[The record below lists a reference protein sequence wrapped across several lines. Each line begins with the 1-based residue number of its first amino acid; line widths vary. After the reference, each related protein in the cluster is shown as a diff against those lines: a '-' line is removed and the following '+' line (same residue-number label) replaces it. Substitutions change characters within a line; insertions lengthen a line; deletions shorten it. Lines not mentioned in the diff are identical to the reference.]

1 MKIHDL
7 FLYVALVGIVVIWS
21 ACSEDKGNYDY
32 AALNE
37 VSIDSIG
44 TSYMR
49 EAGADIYINP
59 GVRSLNEE
67 MADLSYSWT
76 IDGEEVSKEKIL
88 DITLPPLSY
97 QNHLCALTVTDNISG
112 MQYRWTFNLSI
123 VNPFNFGYY
132 FLTMRDDNSTEMAY
146 IQAVT
151 DDNTEENDDD
161 TAEGA
166 TLADVRYVTGCGDY
180 SFGNIPFQIYGVC
193 GYTSDNVNIKW
204 NITFL
209 TEEGEN
215 EVITT
220 DNVSFLPISLIN
232 SSSFMEPGYEFKPE
246 AFVVDQMRRQYFVSN
261 GQYIRCVDGR
271 LYRPALHNGEYY
283 WSNPACGA
291 SGANFAWVY
300 DKLSSKYYV
309 IRPYA
314 TDNIEAG
321 IIADPYAFDQVIEPE
336 NNPVIKGTILYVS
349 DTYVPAL
356 GGHDAYIYTADGNEI
371 HVYNFAKTWNVDN
384 PEFKEET
391 VLQVDGM
398 NGAPAFARGTTGFAN
413 NQWFLGVGDDI
424 YYSATSTN
432 RLSLWLTLPAGL
444 DLGEIKYI
452 GFSALA
458 YRMVVVL
465 YDENSTEERKGS
477 VLFIDMETKEITH
490 TFPHILHRCVSYLG
504 ANGPSNPYYPAG
516 GDNL

>member
-1 MKIHDL
+1 
-7 FLYVALVGIVVIWS
+7 
-21 ACSEDKGNYDY
+21 
-32 AALNE
+32 
-37 VSIDSIG
+37 
-44 TSYMR
+44 
-49 EAGADIYINP
+49 
-59 GVRSLNEE
+59 
-67 MADLSYSWT
+67 
-76 IDGEEVSKEKIL
+76 
-88 DITLPPLSY
+88 
-97 QNHLCALTVTDNISG
+97 
-112 MQYRWTFNLSI
+112 
-123 VNPFNFGYY
+123 
-132 FLTMRDDNSTEMAY
+132 
-146 IQAVT
+146 
-151 DDNTEENDDD
+151 
-161 TAEGA
+161 
-166 TLADVRYVTGCGDY
+166 
-180 SFGNIPFQIYGVC
+180 
-193 GYTSDNVNIKW
+193 
-204 NITFL
+204 
-209 TEEGEN
+209 
-215 EVITT
+215 
-220 DNVSFLPISLIN
+220 
-232 SSSFMEPGYEFKPE
+232 MEPGYEFKPE

-336 NNPVIKGTILYVS
+336 NNPVIEGTILYAS
-349 DTYVPAL
+349 DAYVPAL
-356 GGHDAYIYTADGNEI
+356 GGHNAYVYTADENEI
-371 HVYNFAKTWNVDN
+371 HVYNFVKTWNVDD
-384 PEFKEET
+384 PEFKGET

-398 NGAPAFARGTTGFAN
+398 NGVPAFARGTTGLAN
-413 NQWFLGVGDDI
+413 NQWFLGVGDNI

-432 RLSLWLTLPAGL
+432 RLSPWLTLPTEL
-444 DLGEIKYI
+444 NLGEIKYI

-490 TFPHILHRCVSYLG
+490 TFPHILHHCVSYLG
-504 ANGPSNPYYPAG
+504 ANGPNNPYYPAG